1 MNRKAWIIFAVVQC
15 LGELC
20 FWTWGYIATS
30 ALGLFLWG
38 TALVT
43 LFPGNILS
51 AVGLEKMLWG
61 SRVGLIAMQVIEIPI
76 EIAINAAVWWL
87 FAKLLRLLFKR
98 VQAHSHAPS
107 SSVKQA

>member
-30 ALGLFLWG
+30 AVGLFLWG

-61 SRVGLIAMQVIEIPI
+61 CRMGLISMQVIEIPF
-76 EIAINAAVWWL
+76 EIAINGAVWWL
-87 FAKLLRLLFKR
+87 IAKSLTLLVKR
-98 VQAHSHAPS
+98 ILAHNRAANQR
-107 SSVKQA
+107 V